1 MIFLTECAIII
12 YRESHCKE
20 AVYDQNRTEKKTTA
34 RTRYITHLSNYIRQ
48 QKTKLPAGVLDD
60 LELVKRFDQQRKVFT
75 KQMKDMLDEYEA
87 ENRLP
92 DEELDAFYEKMKQDI
107 MSFVYAL
114 EAEAE

>member
-1 MIFLTECAIII
+1 M
-12 YRESHCKE
+12 
-20 AVYDQNRTEKKTTA
+20 
-34 RTRYITHLSNYIRQ
+34 
-48 QKTKLPAGVLDD
+48 
-60 LELVKRFDQQRKVFT
+60 FT

>member
-1 MIFLTECAIII
+1 MT
-12 YRESHCKE
+12 YQREIKNAQRRKRENSTYK
-20 AVYDQNRTEKKTTA
+20 VYS
-34 RTRYITHLSNYIRQ
+34 TRLSNYIGQ